1 MAVSEGV
8 KTVPGAC
15 LSSDL
20 DTQTDQT
27 PSDSSDIKLR
37 DVSFQ
42 SYFKKDTSPHGL
54 GLGTAVLKYSFIY

>member
-27 PSDSSDIKLR
+27 PSDSSDIKLK
-37 DVSFQ
+37 DVSIQ
-42 SYFKKDTSPHGL
+42 SYFKNLLISYVNATVFRLMS
-54 GLGTAVLKYSFIY
+54 TV

>member
-42 SYFKKDTSPHGL
+42 SYFKNLLISYVNATVFRLTSN
-54 GLGTAVLKYSFIY
+54 V

>member
-1 MAVSEGV
+1 MCVAVSEGV

-42 SYFKKDTSPHGL
+42 SYFKNLLISYVNATVFRLTSN
-54 GLGTAVLKYSFIY
+54 V